1 MKNVANLR
9 FSGSPQKS
17 LKTCQHSNQQS
28 YTLWNKGPLKYEKFV
43 FFGGSFFIKNLLIFW
58 IFYESNILSYL
69 KNEVTGVIYCWNY
82 GRSKLLLHF
91 IEYHL
96 DQLNH
101 KYTKTAVNSKMK
113 FFESRY
119 QKKMSSKNLLK
130 FFDPSTTKLPPCKI
144 FEKWNGNHLL
154 MANIFKL
161 HKYQIFGLRKVHNMS
176 KIWFTNNKFDLWK
189 DLVYDEGAF
198 EDAI

>member
-28 YTLWNKGPLKYEKFV
+28 YTLRNKGPLKYEKFV

-69 KNEVTGVIYCWNY
+69 KNEVIGVIYCWNY

-96 DQLNH
+96 DQLNN

-113 FFESRY
+113 F
-119 QKKMSSKNLLK
+119 LK
-130 FFDPSTTKLPPCKI
+130 AAIKRKCLVKICWSFLTHPPQSYRPVKFLRNGTETI
-144 FEKWNGNHLL
+144 FWWL
-154 MANIFKL
+154 IFS
-161 HKYQIFGLRKVHNMS
+161 N
-176 KIWFTNNKFDLWK
+176 FTNIRY
-189 DLVYDEGAF
+189 LV
-198 EDAI
+198 